1 MIFTII
7 ILIIGM
13 VFIYLGAEGLV
24 WGGTGIA
31 TKLRISPM
39 VIGLTVVAFGT
50 SLPEFTVSLYSV
62 LNGVNDIAL
71 GNIVGSN
78 IANVALILAAAAIV
92 FPIAVDFK
100 IIRNDLYIVIAISI
114 LFLALSVDG
123 SISRIDG
130 IILVLGLI
138 IYLIRLVR
146 RPTVAHELDF
156 DKSKGNIIVFGLA
169 VTIGLLA
176 LILGTQLFIESAV
189 KIARTLGMSEL
200 VIGLTIVA
208 IGTSLPELATSMVAA
223 FHKHSEI
230 VLGNIMGSNVFN
242 LMAVMGVVPMFKAVN
257 VPAQVIYI
265 QLPLMLGLTIILFPI
280 LKLGNG
286 VKRSAGVVLLAVYI
300 VFTVYLYFFSK

>member
-7 ILIIGM
+7 ILVIGM

-31 TKLRISPM
+31 TKFKISPM

-100 IIRNDLYIVIAISI
+100 IVRNELFIVIAISI
-114 LFLALSVDG
+114 LFLALSADG

-138 IYLIRLVR
+138 IYLIRLVK
-146 RPTVAHELDF
+146 RPTRSHELEF
-156 DKSKGNIIVFGLA
+156 EEPKGNIVIFVLT
-169 VTIGLLA
+169 VVIGLLA

-189 KIARTLGMSEL
+189 KIARVLGMSEL

-208 IGTSLPELATSMVAA
+208 IGTSLPELATSLVAA

-242 LMAVMGVVPMFKAVN
+242 LMAVMGVVPMFKAID

-265 QLPLMLGLTIILFPI
+265 QLPLMLGLTIILLPI

-286 VKRSAGVVLLAVYI
+286 VKRSAGVALLAIYI
-300 VFTVYLYFFSK
+300 IFTVYLYFFTK

>member
-1 MIFTII
+1 MIFTIS

-100 IIRNDLYIVIAISI
+100 IIRNDLYFVIAISI

-130 IILVLGLI
+130 IILVSGLI

-156 DKSKGNIIVFGLA
+156 DKPKGNIIVFGLA

-176 LILGTQLFIESAV
+176 LILGTQLFIDSAV
-189 KIARTLGMSEL
+189 KVARALGMSEL

-300 VFTVYLYFFSK
+300 VFTVYLYLFSK